1 MYTTDIDDKGL
12 IDPILTAYMIIVPIY
27 AMEAMDCNGDGTTD
41 LVPGGNQFY
50 NRIRLGRDDANHGQV
65 FLNDGKGHFRYEPP
79 DRSGLTLRGE
89 IRSMEVTGDL
99 LIVGPRRVYSNK
111 G

>member
-1 MYTTDIDDKGL
+1 
-12 IDPILTAYMIIVPIY
+12 MIIVPIY